1 MSDVSLNDIH
11 LDLDTDLLFERAEEN
26 LPSSVSGNDSPSYD
40 FDLSTVE
47 DYLKRG
53 LFLPHQGYSSPYLGT
68 VTSTVVTINARVN
81 ALTNEVKHLNNR
93 VDALVLL
100 LFISVFVPW
109 IKSIVRRIMFKK
121 NREE

>member
-26 LPSSVSGNDSPSYD
+26 LLSSVSGNDSPSYD
-40 FDLSTVE
+40 VDLSTVE

-53 LFLPHQGYSSPYLGT
+53 LFLPNQGYSSPYLGT